1 MVKENELYIGKCCL
15 PKNQSRKVQ
24 DSMNQMKTKKNASW
38 SCQEAEK
45 GNSQLATK
53 REILKI
59 LLHIKVQS

>member
-1 MVKENELYIGKCCL
+1 MK
-15 PKNQSRKVQ
+15 
-24 DSMNQMKTKKNASW
+24 QMKTKKNAPW

-45 GNSQLATK
+45 GNLQLATK

>member
-15 PKNQSRKVQ
+15 PKNQSRKFQ
-24 DSMNQMKTKKNASW
+24 NLMNQMKTKKNASW
-38 SCQEAEK
+38 SCQEAKKE
-45 GNSQLATK
+45 NSQLATK